1 MPSSVETIEFYAV
14 MGSEP
19 DQPQK
24 CHEIFL
30 QRDRADSFI
39 FNGLLQAVAMHRDVA
54 LEEGDVLS
62 MIMQRGSEDVMT
74 TGSLV
79 VNSAS
84 DRHVWDFRV
93 EKRWA
98 PKP

>member
-1 MPSSVETIEFYAV
+1 MPSSVETIEFYTV
-14 MGSEP
+14 MDSEP